1 MARESLPDDRAE
13 GADGAKRLRTLEE
26 DDDIPPQ
33 SGDKVQDAVRANRLL
48 ANKKKAV
55 ASQVPPGQAIPYVDS
70 NGGVYDKIKL
80 PAAAPTALPA
90 PTLPEMVN
98 IFEGSPDV
106 KVPVWHRYSPVA
118 NVAESHAV
126 LVKDAQSGLNSI
138 SGLLA
143 RLHGKRLVDQE
154 WVMTKMKKG
163 FAISFGAALQRHLYL
178 FLDESFVN
186 AHREY
191 AQVLLEAPAK
201 FEGGAKSLHVAV
213 GALPEKPKHPRLSFQ
228 VVSQAHLEQ
237 HLADDKSASSLLNLE
252 QCLNRLTSL
261 HK

>member
-1 MARESLPDDRAE
+1 M
-13 GADGAKRLRTLEE
+13 
-26 DDDIPPQ
+26 
-33 SGDKVQDAVRANRLL
+33 QDAVRANRLL

-70 NGGVYDKIKL
+70 IGGVYDKIKL

-106 KVPVWHRYSPVA
+106 KVPVWRRYSPVA

-126 LVKDAQSGLNSI
+126 LVKDAQSGLSSI

-154 WVMTKMKKG
+154 WVMTKMKKASP
-163 FAISFGAALQRHLYL
+163 FLSALPFSATFISFWM
-178 FLDESFVN
+178 S
-186 AHREY
+186 
-191 AQVLLEAPAK
+191 
-201 FEGGAKSLHVAV
+201 
-213 GALPEKPKHPRLSFQ
+213 RLSMPTANMLKCCSRRRQ
-228 VVSQAHLEQ
+228 SLKAAPSLCTSQLE
-237 HLADDKSASSLLNLE
+237 H
-252 QCLNRLTSL
+252 CLRTQSTRD
-261 HK
+261 